1 MLALFASRSNNT
13 DKLSSSSE
21 GRRRKRDCEF
31 VVILGHDGFALPL
44 EARVILL
51 GAVVY
56 SAEVV
61 APLLAFCCHQGSGVF
76 WGFSADMGGQIGIF
90 PTSYIDSLIL

>member
-1 MLALFASRSNNT
+1 MQAEATTRGKST
-13 DKLSSSSE
+13 KLSSSSE
-21 GRRRKRDCEF
+21 GRRRRRDCEF

-61 APLLAFCCHQGSGVF
+61 ARLLAFCCHQGSGAF
-76 WGFSADMGGQIGIF
+76 WGFSADMGGQIGLF
-90 PTSYIDSLIL
+90 PMSYIDNLLL